1 MFPFFCRRITAAIHS
16 SRSVKHD
23 PLPHCISWE
32 FSNSRGPSERMSPPS
47 AVQTLVP
54 LSGFI
59 WSVGWSHYPAS
70 LYVTHRML
78 SMTAISV
85 NRLPA
90 LFLGLRYKQ
99 VVTTESTSIILATV
113 WALPG
118 VSTLCYISDYR
129 ITLWRGYICVI
140 SSLVNSIVSYAKIF
154 RTLIYH

>member
-1 MFPFFCRRITAAIHS
+1 MFPFFCRRITTAIHS
-16 SRSVKHD
+16 SS
-23 PLPHCISWE
+23 PHCISWE
-32 FSNSRGPSERMSPPS
+32 FSNPCGPSESLSPPS

-70 LYVTHRML
+70 LYATHRML

-99 VVTTESTSIILATV
+99 VVITESTSIILAAV

-118 VSTLCYISDYR
+118 VSALCYISDYC
-129 ITLWRGYICVI
+129 ITLWRGYIFVI

-154 RTLIYH
+154 RTLINH

>member
-1 MFPFFCRRITAAIHS
+1 MFPFFCRRITTAIHS

-70 LYVTHRML
+70 LYATHRML
-78 SMTAISV
+78 IMTAISV

-99 VVTTESTSIILATV
+99 VVITESTSIILAAV

-118 VSTLCYISDYR
+118 VSALCYISDYR

>member
-1 MFPFFCRRITAAIHS
+1 MFPFFCRRITTAIHL
-16 SRSVKHD
+16 SRIVKHG
-23 PLPHCISWE
+23 PLPHYIS
-32 FSNSRGPSERMSPPS
+32 NPCGPSERMSPSS

-70 LYVTHRML
+70 LYATHRML
-78 SMTAISV
+78 IMTAISV

-99 VVTTESTSIILATV
+99 VVITESTSIILAAV

-118 VSTLCYISDYR
+118 VSALCYISDYH
-129 ITLWRGYICVI
+129 ITV
-140 SSLVNSIVSYAKIF
+140 SSNLTLFQLNFESVS
-154 RTLIYH
+154 LMLED